1 MMILGVT
8 ALAGK
13 TSRDRQISYY
23 TINGYFASRV
33 EEYCEGTVTG
43 ATLYTATSQ
52 GTVATAYANNVPVY
66 KTTALTSLAN
76 AGVYSD
82 SGGGRRG
89 ETSYEWSGTAWVTSN
104 TCP

>member
-1 MMILGVT
+1 MIHGVA

-23 TINGYFASRV
+23 TITGYFAANA
-33 EEYCEGTVTG
+33 EDYCAGSVTG

-52 GTVATAYANNVPVY
+52 GTIATAYANNVLIY
-66 KTTALTSLAN
+66 KNTALTLKAN
-76 AGVYSD
+76 AGTYSD
-82 SGGGRRG
+82 TGGGRKG
-89 ETSYEWSGTAWVTSN
+89 QQSYEWSGTAWVTSN

>member
-1 MMILGVT
+1 MIIGVT

-23 TINGYFASRV
+23 TINGYRAANA
-33 EEYCEGTVTG
+33 EDYCAGSVTG

-52 GTVATAYANNVPVY
+52 GTIATAYANNVSIY

-76 AGVYSD
+76 AGVYAD
-82 SGGGRRG
+82 TPGRQRG
-89 ETSYEWSGTAWVTSN
+89 DTSYEWSGTAWVTSN

>member
-1 MMILGVT
+1 MILGVT

-23 TINGYFASRV
+23 TINGYFAGRV

-52 GTVATAYANNVPVY
+52 GSIATAYANNETIY
-66 KTTALTSLAN
+66 LNTALTMLASS
-76 AGVYSD
+76 GIYSD
-82 SGGGRRG
+82 NRGGKPGSV
-89 ETSYEWSGTAWVTSN
+89 SYEWDKVNGWQTTN
-104 TCP
+104 TCS

>member
-1 MMILGVT
+1 MILGV
-8 ALAGK
+8 ASLAGK
-13 TSRDRQISYY
+13 ISRDRQAPVYY
-23 TINGYFASRV
+23 TINGYFAADAGN
-33 EEYCEGTVTG
+33 YCAGSTT
-43 ATLYTATSQ
+43 AAILYTATSQ
-52 GTVATAYANNVPVY
+52 GTVATAYANNVSIY
-66 KTTALTSLAN
+66 KNTTLTLLAN